1 MDWETYIRWYIFGMV
16 MFAVIFVVGLASIIQ
31 YFIGI
36 LWVSLPAA
44 VIFLILWF
52 FYVTRTWQPGIIPYN
67 RGVKGAKHLTC

>member
-36 LWVSLPAA
+36 LWISLPAA
-44 VIFLILWF
+44 VIFLVLWF
-52 FYVTRTWQPGIIPYN
+52 FHATRT
-67 RGVKGAKHLTC
+67 